1 MFVNLRT
8 EKLWRSFYIGS
19 VPIVYG
25 SPKSK
30 DIFPDNHS
38 AIEILDFKNPKEL
51 AKYLLE
57 LNENDE
63 EYDKYLNFKKQG
75 GVINKILLD
84 LMKNREWGIDND
96 RNKPSYIDVFE
107 CLVCERLHENMERAK
122 NRQQLKKYQATKDH
136 YGCPKPFTFSKEGI
150 LFDENNRQDPS
161 WNENYF
167 LIHYDMAYAELR
179 LLYDKFL
186 PEKNYYFTEKELK
199 KEALKYYKNN
209 KNIEKVDL

>member
-1 MFVNLRT
+1 M
-8 EKLWRSFYIGS
+8 
-19 VPIVYG
+19 PIVYG

-84 LMKNREWGIDND
+84 LMKNREWGIDSD
-96 RNKPSYIDVFE
+96 RDKPNYLNVFE
-107 CLVCERLHENMERAK
+107 CLVCERLHENMDRV
-122 NRQQLKKYQATKDH
+122 NNHQPLKKYQANKDH
-136 YGCPKPFTFSKEGI
+136 YGCPIPYTFSKEGI
-150 LFDENNRQDPS
+150 LYDESNKKDRNWTS
-161 WNENYF
+161 SSF
-167 LIHYDMAYAELR
+167 T
-179 LLYDKFL
+179 FS
-186 PEKNYYFTEKELK
+186 YYFDYAQLRTFYG
-199 KEALKYYKNN
+199 KYLPYKNFN
-209 KNIEKVDL
+209 FTAKQIKKDAMDYFNQNYQLKNTHIDL